1 MNDFIEYWAA
11 ARLLLGG
18 GNPYSAEQML
28 RLQSSIGWTD
38 QRPLMMWN
46 PPWALSVV
54 LPFGFFSF
62 EVGRFLWLL
71 VNFFVVVLCID
82 LSWRIYGGPKR
93 YFWLPWAVGLGFFPT
108 LFVLRVG
115 QITPFIL
122 LGVISFLFFVRRE
135 RYGLASCST
144 ILISLKPHLLYLFW
158 MALLFW
164 IINRKQWKM
173 LMMIGAMLILATAV
187 PVGFNPSIIA
197 QFFRSSLEAPPL
209 YWVTPTIG
217 GFLRVIFGTRHVW
230 LQFLPMALCLLFF
243 LCVYW
248 KRYERDWVWERQMPI
263 LLLVSVITAAYGWSF
278 DLVVLIPAL
287 IQAAVLT
294 IQKARPKLV
303 GFAILYFMLCNG
315 LAYWLNSHD
324 FSELYFVWMAPA
336 LLVGFLG
343 INGLQVKES

>member
-11 ARLLLGG
+11 ARLLMEGK
-18 GNPYSAEQML
+18 NPYSPELML
-28 RLQSSIGWTD
+28 ALQRSIGWTD
-38 QRPLMMWN
+38 ERPLMMWN

-71 VNFFVVVLCID
+71 VNLFVVVLCID

-122 LGVISFLFFVRRE
+122 LGVIGFLFFVHRE
-135 RYGLASCST
+135 RYELASCST

-158 MALLFW
+158 MALLCW

-173 LMMIGAMLILATAV
+173 LMMIGAMLILATVV
-187 PVGFNPSIIA
+187 PLSCNPSIIA
-197 QFFRSSLEAPPL
+197 HFLRSSFEAPPL

-217 GFLRVIFGTRHVW
+217 CFLGTIMGTRNVW
-230 LQFLPMALCLLFF
+230 LKFLPMSLCLLFF
-243 LCVYW
+243 FGVYW
-248 KRYERDWVWERQMPI
+248 KRNKMDWVWEKQIPI
-263 LLLVSVITAAYGWSF
+263 LLLVSVSTAAYGWSF

-287 IQAAVLT
+287 IQAAVIT
-294 IQKARPKLV
+294 VQRARLKFAGYALS
-303 GFAILYFMLCNG
+303 GFLFFNA
-315 LAYWLNSHD
+315 LAYWLSSHD
-324 FSELYFVWMAPA
+324 YSELYFVWMGPA

-343 INGLQVKES
+343 ICGPQVKES